1 VKILIINW
9 RSIKD
14 PLEGGAERATF
25 EFSKRW
31 IQKHKAE
38 VVWLSPTYDYKIKS
52 ETIDGIKFEYIG
64 LPLNRNV
71 FWLLIVFPLFYFL
84 VIYKYLTKF
93 KGKVDIVI
101 DQVHGIPYLTPL
113 YVKEK
118 IAVYIHEVAG
128 EIWGIMYPLPIR
140 ILGQTIEKLIFNIY
154 KIFKIHFIANSN
166 STYTDLVEKVGIS
179 NELIQIAPYGVTA
192 PHTNFENLPHKEKD
206 LTVVYLNRIVK
217 MKGIERGLK
226 VFAITVREFPNAKM
240 WVIGKGENEFIEQL
254 TNQVKDLGI
263 EKNVEFIGFKDGHE
277 KYNLLGRAHVL
288 MNPSYLEGFG
298 LVNIEANRMGTPAVV
313 FNVRGCRDSV
323 QNGINGLLAENDDLE
338 AMAENIKKLYTS
350 LDLRKTSWEY
360 SNQFDW
366 DIQAEIFYR
375 KLEEIKNEKT
385 DFKN

>member
-31 IQKHKAE
+31 IQKHNAD
-38 VVWLSPTYDYKIKS
+38 VVWLSPTYDYKVKE

-84 VIYKYLTKF
+84 VIYKYLSKHR
-93 KGKVDIVI
+93 GNVDIVI

-140 ILGQTIEKLIFNIY
+140 ILGQTIEKIIFFIY
-154 KIFKIHFIANSN
+154 KIFNINFIANSN
-166 STYTDLVEKVGIS
+166 STFTDLVEKVGIKK
-179 NELIQIAPYGVTA
+179 ELIQIAPYGVTA
-192 PHTNFENLPHKEKD
+192 PHTKFETLPLKEKE

-226 VFAITVREFPNAKM
+226 VFAKVNKEIPNSKM
-240 WVIGKGENEFIEQL
+240 WVIGKGEEEFISQL
-254 TNQVKDLGI
+254 SKQVTELGLD
-263 EKNVEFIGFKDGHE
+263 NHVEFVGFKDGEE
-277 KYNLLGRAHVL
+277 KYNMLGKAHVL

-366 DIQAEIFYR
+366 DIQAEIFYK